1 MRYIYLHGFA
11 SSTESVKA
19 RFFRN
24 QLGNQLELID
34 LNLPDFSILLVSE
47 QLRRVAEVI
56 GDDEVVIFGSSMGG
70 LIGLILAEQLANIKK
85 LVLLAPAIGIN
96 SLWEQIVGKEI
107 LLNWQQT
114 GKQAIFHY
122 GYQRE
127 IELHYRFIEDLQA
140 LPDCDFKRQLPVRI
154 FHGKSDQTI
163 PLANSQ
169 SYLINNCDAK
179 LFALDDD
186 HSLENSLDL
195 IWHQLEGFVK

>member
-11 SSTESVKA
+11 SSTQSAKA

-24 QLGNQLELID
+24 QLGNRLELID
-34 LNLPDFSILLVSE
+34 LNLPDFSILLISE

-70 LIGLILAEQLANIKK
+70 LIGLILAERWANIKK

-96 SLWEQIVGKEI
+96 SLWQQIVGEEI

-127 IELHYRFIEDLQA
+127 IELHYKFIEDLQI
-140 LPDCDFKRQLPVRI
+140 LTDRNFKRQLPVRI
-154 FHGKSDQTI
+154 FHGQLDLTI

-169 SYLINNCDAK
+169 SYLTNNCDAK
-179 LFALDDD
+179 LVVLDDD
-186 HSLENSLDL
+186 HSLEKSLDL
-195 IWHQLEGFVK
+195 IWHQVESFVK